1 MNYDMNTMAER
12 LCELMTQAQKAA
24 YGDGLDPDWLHPY
37 MWVNK
42 VHYYFPDLS
51 FYNFP
56 YAFGALFAAG
66 LYAQYQKEGAPFVS
80 KYREM
85 LRATT
90 VCAVEDAAAIA
101 GVDVTQKDFWRESLE
116 LMAAQIREFLSLT
129 EDRAQ

>member
-1 MNYDMNTMAER
+1 
-12 LCELMTQAQKAA
+12 
-24 YGDGLDPDWLHPY
+24 
-37 MWVNK
+37 
-42 VHYYFPDLS
+42 
-51 FYNFP
+51 
-56 YAFGALFAAG
+56 
-66 LYAQYQKEGAPFVS
+66 
-80 KYREM
+80 M